1 MAFIRNSILPGLLM
15 AASYNEKRQE
25 TGFKLFEIG
34 AIHNKLKKSAT
45 GSSEKFHL
53 GMLWYGQP
61 NSHWRNFEERDI
73 FRCKGEITQILQIV
87 GICSISFK
95 VGEESGFHTLLK
107 VYSGKTQIGSIGT
120 PEKMI
125 LKQYDLKVAPVVC
138 DLSLHIM
145 REFWQNRK
153 ITYRALIPFPS
164 MSRDIALQVSREI
177 PAEDLLNTIYKE
189 GGDALIDV
197 SLFDVYQSED
207 VGDQN
212 KSLAFSLKFQS
223 RTATLT
229 DSKVDQDVE
238 SILKS
243 LKKAHGAN
251 QR

>member
-1 MAFIRNSILPGLLM
+1 MAPII
-15 AASYNEKRQE
+15 
-25 TGFKLFEIG
+25 
-34 AIHNKLKKSAT
+34 
-45 GSSEKFHL
+45 
-53 GMLWYGQP
+53 
-61 NSHWRNFEERDI
+61 
-73 FRCKGEITQILQIV
+73 
-87 GICSISFK
+87 
-95 VGEESGFHTLLK
+95 
-107 VYSGKTQIGSIGT
+107 
-120 PEKMI
+120 
-125 LKQYDLKVAPVVC
+125 C

-207 VGDQN
+207 VGNQN

-223 RTATLT
+223 KTATLT
-229 DSKVDQDVE
+229 DSNVDQDVE
-238 SILKS
+238 NILKS